1 MTREEAIEKIKK
13 LQTLKEGASKVN
25 SEGEMRNAATIIDK
39 LQKQFGITMEEV
51 YGSSSYSDND
61 TEEDDYDDEDEE
73 YDEQV
78 DENIETI
85 RRNISKGLRRIA
97 RRHSYIADP
106 DKKREVIDKAFN
118 DYEYSILSNENLQ
131 EKCHNFDIHLSYWFD
146 TEREN
151 VEKYLEETG
160 YFDGK
165 YVNYKV
171 KNDLTDDDDRPKKK
185 VLNLNI
191 NWEKFLSFAAILFIV
206 FFLKAIAGGPAKN
219 YERQSSSYATSSGNY
234 GGGYSSSRT
243 YNKDIEEAQVAR
255 DKGLED
261 LKKTAREERQAESG
275 NASN

>member
-51 YGSSSYSDND
+51 YGSSSYSNND
-61 TEEDDYDDEDEE
+61 AEDDDYEDEDEE

-97 RRHSYIADP
+97 RRHSSITDP

-191 NWEKFLSFAAILFIV
+191 NWEKILSFAAILFIV

-219 YERQSSSYATSSGNY
+219 YQRQSSSYTTSSGNY
-234 GGGYSSSRT
+234 GDGYSRTRT
-243 YNKDIEEAQVAR
+243 YDKDLEEAAE
-255 DKGLED
+255 KGAA
-261 LKKTAREERQAESG
+261 KSNKTAAERLIREAESG
-275 NASN
+275 EKAE

>member
-51 YGSSSYSDND
+51 YASGSYSHND
-61 TEEDDYDDEDEE
+61 AEDDDYEDEDEE

-97 RRHSYIADP
+97 RRHSYITDP

-118 DYEYSILSNENLQ
+118 DYEYSILSNEKIQ

-191 NWEKFLSFAAILFIV
+191 NWEKILSFAAILFIV

-219 YERQSSSYATSSGNY
+219 YQRQSSSYTTSSGNY
-234 GGGYSSSRT
+234 GDGYSRTRT
-243 YNKDIEEAQVAR
+243 YDKDLEEAAE
-255 DKGLED
+255 KGAA
-261 LKKTAREERQAESG
+261 KSNKTAAERLIREAESG
-275 NASN
+275 EKAE